1 MRLEQQW
8 KNALQLK
15 SEVEAASQIAQEQ
28 LQTLKDTKQKEDA
41 EHVDMMAKLKRQM
54 QEMKEDFNSK
64 KERYEE

>member
-41 EHVDMMAKLKRQM
+41 EHVDLMAKLKRQM